1 MESTHARILS
11 YVARYIDLTSEEEQ
25 YFISLLR
32 YRRFLKRQFVVQAG
46 DVCRY
51 ENYVINGCLR
61 AYFVEPGGAFH
72 IVQFAVEDWWIA
84 DLASLLSGEPATL
97 NVDALEDT
105 EVFQIERSALD
116 ELYSRIPKFE
126 RMFRIMLAGAFV
138 AHQNRI
144 IDNLCKPAAERY
156 LAFVERYRNIEQ
168 RVPQTQIA
176 SYLGMTPE
184 FLSQIRSNLKKKRR

>member
-1 MESTHARILS
+1 MENTHARILS

-25 YFISLLR
+25 YFLSLLR

-105 EVFQIERSALD
+105 
-116 ELYSRIPKFE
+116 
-126 RMFRIMLAGAFV
+126 
-138 AHQNRI
+138 
-144 IDNLCKPAAERY
+144 
-156 LAFVERYRNIEQ
+156 
-168 RVPQTQIA
+168 
-176 SYLGMTPE
+176 
-184 FLSQIRSNLKKKRR
+184 

>member
-61 AYFVEPGGAFH
+61 AYFTEPGGTFH

>member
-1 MESTHARILS
+1 MENTHARILS

-25 YFISLLR
+25 YFLSLLR

>member
-1 MESTHARILS
+1 
-11 YVARYIDLTSEEEQ
+11 
-25 YFISLLR
+25 
-32 YRRFLKRQFVVQAG
+32 
-46 DVCRY
+46 
-51 ENYVINGCLR
+51 LR

>member
-1 MESTHARILS
+1 MENTHARILS

-25 YFISLLR
+25 YFLSLLR

-84 DLASLLSGEPATL
+84 DLASMLSGEPATL

>member
-61 AYFVEPGGAFH
+61 AYFTEPGGTFH
-72 IVQFAVEDWWIA
+72 IVQFAVENWWIA

>member
-1 MESTHARILS
+1 MENTHARILS

-25 YFISLLR
+25 YFLSLLR

-61 AYFVEPGGAFH
+61 AYFVEPGGTFH